1 MKFITR
7 AVLLAIVLSSA
18 TECKSLKS
26 NLPSGHC
33 LDLCTGVWR
42 ACMTSC
48 DRQIRCME
56 CTISVTE
63 CREQCLPRRSRQW
76 RGREINFF
84 VLYLLL
90 QSCIRL
96 NNCHSLAI
104 LCITIYSG
112 KFLLVCICFNL
123 CQVRKN
129 DKEPNVCYQDYRT
142 SQFNFLLRKNSH
154 KALKETKYNLSEIDH
169 YYRLIA

>member
-1 MKFITR
+1 MKFVTR

-26 NLPSGHC
+26 NPPSGHC

-56 CTISVTE
+56 CTISVTK
-63 CREQCLPRRSRQW
+63 CREQCLPRGSRQW

-96 NNCHSLAI
+96 NNCHSLAT
-104 LCITIYSG
+104 LCITIYSANFSLSAFVSICVELERMT
-112 KFLLVCICFNL
+112 KNQMYVFKIIELLSLISF
-123 CQVRKN
+123 
-129 DKEPNVCYQDYRT
+129 
-142 SQFNFLLRKNSH
+142 
-154 KALKETKYNLSEIDH
+154 SERI
-169 YYRLIA
+169 LIKL

>member
-1 MKFITR
+1 MKFVTR

-26 NLPSGHC
+26 NSPSGHC
-33 LDLCTGVWR
+33 LDLCTGLWR

-96 NNCHSLAI
+96 NNCHSLAT
-104 LCITIYSG
+104 LCITIYSANFSLSAFVSICVELERMT
-112 KFLLVCICFNL
+112 KNQMYVFKIIELLSLISF
-123 CQVRKN
+123 
-129 DKEPNVCYQDYRT
+129 
-142 SQFNFLLRKNSH
+142 
-154 KALKETKYNLSEIDH
+154 SERI
-169 YYRLIA
+169 LIKL